1 MARLDSGQTVFFSV
15 DPGGGANAK
24 LVLNDPLD
32 FHAKISDFSGNDQID
47 LGNFVVS
54 SITPPVYVDNAGTNT
69 GGTLKIF
76 GIFNGNGIV
85 TEIDLIFVDG
95 DKTTANFTF
104 ASDGNNGTTIVD
116 PPTSTKTLE
125 ATVIPVVGP
134 STLTATTADNETNAT
149 SVAVD
154 EGTAVALDT
163 ASSPDG
169 GEMSSVT
176 ISALPS
182 DVTLTDDALV
192 DANRAG
198 TDSLDGADA
207 ARLLTINGAG
217 AVDHG
222 SLTLNG
228 ALTLDAG
235 AFQLAIKQ
243 QRKRDNADGRHSDR
257 ANGDLQAA
265 SIAIGAAVLFLIE
278 HGNCTIAEAAT
289 YDGSSIAENDAAGT
303 LSNSDAALKFNTIA
317 RPISGALADGGTVEV
332 AGGRLEMADT
342 ASATGVLKIDAGAT
356 LQFDGDRA
364 VNVTLADS
372 TGELG
377 STWTFSDHAHGGA
390 VVAHQNTDNH
400 GPAAQ
405 SPDLSSQAA
414 SHAPSEIPLATS
426 NNGANS
432 LLLPIS
438 APNREPGNAA
448 SPASEFVTN
457 HLHPADANTGNHGL
471 EPQSLEPSSQ
481 AALQTP
487 LEIPP
492 APSDNGAT
500 NLSNSFN
507 SPALPTAANDI
518 ASQAAQDRGPPGAA
532 AVADLETISILA
544 TTALATPTAGN
555 KIHSDH
561 SSPALPSA
569 ANDIASQAAQ
579 DRGPP
584 GAALAADHGKD
595 SNSGHDG
602 VGDSHAANKIHS
614 DHSSPALPSA
624 ANDSASQAAQ
634 DRGPPGAAPVA
645 DHGKDSN
652 SGHDGVGDSHA
663 ANKIHPDHSSPALP
677 SAANDSA
684 SQAAQDRG
692 PPGAALAADHGKD
705 SNSGHDGVGD
715 SHAANKIHPDHSSP
729 ALPSAAND
737 SASQAAQDRGPP
749 GAAPVGDHGKDSNS
763 GHDGIGESPAGNKMH
778 SDLSSPALPSAAT
791 DSAPQAAAQT
801 RARPALLPSATMEK
815 IPTLAMTASANPTLG
830 TRHSL
835 ISRLLRW
842 RPLPTI
848 VAPQADQDPG
858 PPSGSPVGNPGKDQF
873 AFDSHFGHDGKS
885 PAGNTTQF
893 DQPSPALTTAAN
905 DSASQAAQNPAP
917 LSAAPVGDHA
927 KDQFAFDSNFG
938 HDGESPAG
946 NTTQFDQPSP
956 ALTTAANDIAAQA
969 GQNQAPLSAALAGD
983 HAKDQ
988 FAFDSNFGHDG
999 IGKSYAG
1006 NMTQPDQPI
1015 FQTVSDILA
1024 HTAEAHSAQAG
1035 LDPVAADG
1043 QNHDAALTPVQK
1055 DKPLSDF
1062 IIHA

>member
-1 MARLDSGQTVFFSV
+1 MIAPGTTFVLSGETVTDPLIQNNGTILVQSNNQSTVFGRSSRERDRRNIEIKNNSTLQIDGSVDSGQTVFFSV

-24 LVLNDPLD
+24 LVLNDPLN
-32 FHAKISDFSGNDQID
+32 FHAKISDFAGNDQLD
-47 LGNFVVS
+47 LRNFVVS
-54 SITPPVYVDNAGTNT
+54 SITYVDNAGTNT

-85 TEIDLIFVDG
+85 TEVDLIFVDG

-116 PPTSTKTLE
+116 PPTSTKTHE
-125 ATVIPVVGP
+125 ATAIPVVGP

-169 GEMSSVT
+169 GEMSGVT

-243 QRKRDNADGRHSDR
+243 QRKRDNADGRHGDR

-265 SIAIGAAVLFLIE
+265 SIGIGAAVLFLIE

-303 LSNSDAALKFNTIA
+303 LSNSDAALKFNTVA
-317 RPISGALADGGTVEV
+317 QISGALANGGTVEL
-332 AGGRLEMADT
+332 AGGRLEIADT
-342 ASATGVLKIDAGAT
+342 VSATGVVKIDAGAT

-390 VVAHQNTDNH
+390 VVAHQNTDND

-448 SPASEFVTN
+448 SPASEFVTD

-471 EPQSLEPSSQ
+471 EPQSLEASSQ

-500 NLSNSFN
+500 NLSDSFN
-507 SPALPTAANDI
+507 
-518 ASQAAQDRGPPGAA
+518 
-532 AVADLETISILA
+532 
-544 TTALATPTAGN
+544 
-555 KIHSDH
+555 
-561 SSPALPSA
+561 SPALPSA
-569 ANDIASQAAQ
+569 ANDRASQAAQ

-584 GAALAADHGKD
+584 GAALAADHGKN

-602 VGDSHAANKIHS
+602 IAESHGGNKIHS
-614 DHSSPALPSA
+614 
-624 ANDSASQAAQ
+624 
-634 DRGPPGAAPVA
+634 
-645 DHGKDSN
+645 
-652 SGHDGVGDSHA
+652 
-663 ANKIHPDHSSPALP
+663 DHSSPALP

-705 SNSGHDGVGD
+705 SNSGHDGIAE
-715 SHAANKIHPDHSSP
+715 SHGGNKIHPDHSSP

-737 SASQAAQDRGPP
+737 RASQAAQDRGPP
-749 GAAPVGDHGKDSNS
+749 GAALAADHGKDSNSGHDGIGESHGGNKIHSDHSSPALPSAANDRASQAAQDRGPPGAALAADHGKDSNSGHDGIGESHGGNKIHSDHSSPALPSAANESASQAAQDPGPPSAALVGDHGKDSNS
-763 GHDGIGESPAGNKMH
+763 GHDGIGKSPAGNKIH
-778 SDLSSPALPSAAT
+778 SDHSSPALPSAAN
-791 DSAPQAAAQT
+791 DSAPQAAQDPGPPGA
-801 RARPALLPSATMEK
+801 ALVATMEK
-815 IPTLAMTASANPTLG
+815 IPILAMTASANPTPG
-830 TRHSL
+830 TRNSL
-835 ISRLLRW
+835 IIRLLRW
-842 RPLPTI
+842 RPLPTMSHLRLI
-848 VAPQADQDPG
+848 RTRGRPAAL
-858 PPSGSPVGNPGKDQF
+858 PSATLEKINSRSIPIL
-873 AFDSHFGHDGKS
+873 A
-885 PAGNTTQF
+885 
-893 DQPSPALTTAAN
+893 TTAN
-905 DSASQAAQNPAP
+905 LPPGTPHNLTSRP
-917 LSAAPVGDHA
+917 LR
-927 KDQFAFDSNFG
+927 
-938 HDGESPAG
+938 
-946 NTTQFDQPSP
+946 
-956 ALTTAANDIAAQA
+956 
-969 GQNQAPLSAALAGD
+969 
-983 HAKDQ
+983 
-988 FAFDSNFGHDG
+988 
-999 IGKSYAG
+999 
-1006 NMTQPDQPI
+1006 
-1015 FQTVSDILA
+1015 
-1024 HTAEAHSAQAG
+1024 
-1035 LDPVAADG
+1035 
-1043 QNHDAALTPVQK
+1043 
-1055 DKPLSDF
+1055 
-1062 IIHA
+1062 

>member
-1 MARLDSGQTVFFSV
+1 M
-15 DPGGGANAK
+15 
-24 LVLNDPLD
+24 
-32 FHAKISDFSGNDQID
+32 
-47 LGNFVVS
+47 
-54 SITPPVYVDNAGTNT
+54 
-69 GGTLKIF
+69 
-76 GIFNGNGIV
+76 
-85 TEIDLIFVDG
+85 
-95 DKTTANFTF
+95 
-104 ASDGNNGTTIVD
+104 
-116 PPTSTKTLE
+116 
-125 ATVIPVVGP
+125 
-134 STLTATTADNETNAT
+134 
-149 SVAVD
+149 AVD

-192 DANRAG
+192 DANRAC

-207 ARLLTINGAG
+207 AQLLTINGAG

-243 QRKRDNADGRHSDR
+243 QRKRDNADGRHGDR

-364 VNVTLADS
+364 VNVTLAGS

-448 SPASEFVTN
+448 SPASEFVTD

-507 SPALPTAANDI
+507 SPALP
-518 ASQAAQDRGPPGAA
+518 SCRQRYCVSGCSGPGAA
-532 AVADLETISILA
+532 RRRSRRRPWKRFQFWPRRRWQIPRRE
-544 TTALATPTAGN
+544 
-555 KIHSDH
+555 
-561 SSPALPSA
+561 
-569 ANDIASQAAQ
+569 Q
-579 DRGPP
+579 D
-584 GAALAADHGKD
+584 
-595 SNSGHDG
+595 
-602 VGDSHAANKIHS
+602 
-614 DHSSPALPSA
+614 
-624 ANDSASQAAQ
+624 
-634 DRGPPGAAPVA
+634 
-645 DHGKDSN
+645 
-652 SGHDGVGDSHA
+652 
-663 ANKIHPDHSSPALP
+663 
-677 SAANDSA
+677 
-684 SQAAQDRG
+684 
-692 PPGAALAADHGKD
+692 
-705 SNSGHDGVGD
+705 
-715 SHAANKIHPDHSSP
+715 
-729 ALPSAAND
+729 
-737 SASQAAQDRGPP
+737 
-749 GAAPVGDHGKDSNS
+749 
-763 GHDGIGESPAGNKMH
+763 
-778 SDLSSPALPSAAT
+778 
-791 DSAPQAAAQT
+791 
-801 RARPALLPSATMEK
+801 
-815 IPTLAMTASANPTLG
+815 TL
-830 TRHSL
+830 
-835 ISRLLRW
+835 
-842 RPLPTI
+842 
-848 VAPQADQDPG
+848 
-858 PPSGSPVGNPGKDQF
+858 
-873 AFDSHFGHDGKS
+873 
-885 PAGNTTQF
+885 
-893 DQPSPALTTAAN
+893 
-905 DSASQAAQNPAP
+905 
-917 LSAAPVGDHA
+917 
-927 KDQFAFDSNFG
+927 
-938 HDGESPAG
+938 
-946 NTTQFDQPSP
+946 
-956 ALTTAANDIAAQA
+956 
-969 GQNQAPLSAALAGD
+969 
-983 HAKDQ
+983 
-988 FAFDSNFGHDG
+988 
-999 IGKSYAG
+999 
-1006 NMTQPDQPI
+1006 
-1015 FQTVSDILA
+1015 
-1024 HTAEAHSAQAG
+1024 
-1035 LDPVAADG
+1035 
-1043 QNHDAALTPVQK
+1043 
-1055 DKPLSDF
+1055 
-1062 IIHA
+1062 

>member
-1 MARLDSGQTVFFSV
+1 M
-15 DPGGGANAK
+15 
-24 LVLNDPLD
+24 
-32 FHAKISDFSGNDQID
+32 
-47 LGNFVVS
+47 
-54 SITPPVYVDNAGTNT
+54 
-69 GGTLKIF
+69 
-76 GIFNGNGIV
+76 
-85 TEIDLIFVDG
+85 
-95 DKTTANFTF
+95 
-104 ASDGNNGTTIVD
+104 
-116 PPTSTKTLE
+116 
-125 ATVIPVVGP
+125 IPVVGP

-149 SVAVD
+149 SVAFD
-154 EGTAVALDT
+154 KGTAVALDT

-265 SIAIGAAVLFLIE
+265 SIGIGAAVLFLIE

-289 YDGSSIAENDAAGT
+289 YGGSSIAENDAAGT
-303 LSNSDAALKFNTIA
+303 VSNSDAALKFNTIA

-332 AGGRLEMADT
+332 AGGRLDMADT

-364 VNVTLADS
+364 VNVTLAGS

-377 STWTFSDHAHGGA
+377 SAWTFSDHAHGGA
-390 VVAHQNTDNH
+390 VVAHQNTGNH

-448 SPASEFVTN
+448 SPATEFVTN

-492 APSDNGAT
+492 APADNGAT

-507 SPALPTAANDI
+507 SPALPTAAND
-518 ASQAAQDRGPPGAA
+518 S
-532 AVADLETISILA
+532 
-544 TTALATPTAGN
+544 
-555 KIHSDH
+555 
-561 SSPALPSA
+561 
-569 ANDIASQAAQ
+569 ASQAAQ

-602 VGDSHAANKIHS
+602 VGESHAANKIHPDHSSPALPSAANDSASQAAQDRGPPGAALVADHGKDSNSGHDGVGESHAGNKIHS

-645 DHGKDSN
+645 DHGKNSN
-652 SGHDGVGDSHA
+652 SGHDGVGKSHA

-684 SQAAQDRG
+684 SQALRTG
-692 PPGAALAADHGKD
+692 G
-705 SNSGHDGVGD
+705 
-715 SHAANKIHPDHSSP
+715 
-729 ALPSAAND
+729 
-737 SASQAAQDRGPP
+737 
-749 GAAPVGDHGKDSNS
+749 
-763 GHDGIGESPAGNKMH
+763 
-778 SDLSSPALPSAAT
+778 
-791 DSAPQAAAQT
+791 
-801 RARPALLPSATMEK
+801 RPAPLSSATMEK
-815 IPTLAMTASANPTLG
+815 IPTLATTASANPMPG

-842 RPLPTI
+842 RPPPTI
-848 VAPQADQDPG
+848 VRLRPLRTRG
-858 PPSGSPVGNPGKDQF
+858 R
-873 AFDSHFGHDGKS
+873 
-885 PAGNTTQF
+885 
-893 DQPSPALTTAAN
+893 PALLPSASMEKIPILATTASAN
-905 DSASQAAQNPAP
+905 PTPGTRHSLIIRLLRWRP
-917 LSAAPVGDHA
+917 LPTMSHLRLIRTRGRP
-927 KDQFAFDSNFG
+927 
-938 HDGESPAG
+938 
-946 NTTQFDQPSP
+946 
-956 ALTTAANDIAAQA
+956 
-969 GQNQAPLSAALAGD
+969 AALPSATLE
-983 HAKDQ
+983 KIN
-988 FAFDSNFGHDG
+988 SRS
-999 IGKSYAG
+999 I
-1006 NMTQPDQPI
+1006 PI
-1015 FQTVSDILA
+1015 LPRRRISRREHHTV
-1024 HTAEAHSAQAG
+1024 
-1035 LDPVAADG
+1035 
-1043 QNHDAALTPVQK
+1043 
-1055 DKPLSDF
+1055 
-1062 IIHA
+1062 

>member
-1 MARLDSGQTVFFSV
+1 M
-15 DPGGGANAK
+15 N
-24 LVLNDPLD
+24 

-54 SITPPVYVDNAGTNT
+54 SITYVDNAGTNT

-85 TEIDLIFVDG
+85 TEVDLIFVDG
-95 DKTTANFTF
+95 DKTTPNFTF

-116 PPTSTKTLE
+116 PPTSTMTLE
-125 ATVIPVVGP
+125 ATVIPVVDRL
-134 STLTATTADNETNAT
+134 TLTATTADTQTNTT

-154 EGTAVALDT
+154 DGTVV
-163 ASSPDG
+163 ASS
-169 GEMSSVT
+169 
-176 ISALPS
+176 AC
-182 DVTLTDDALV
+182 
-192 DANRAG
+192 

-265 SIAIGAAVLFLIE
+265 SIGIGAAVLFLIE

-342 ASATGVLKIDAGAT
+342 ASAMGVLKIDAGAT

-364 VNVTLADS
+364 VNVTLAGS

-448 SPASEFVTN
+448 SPASEFATN

-532 AVADLETISILA
+532 
-544 TTALATPTAGN
+544 
-555 KIHSDH
+555 
-561 SSPALPSA
+561 
-569 ANDIASQAAQ
+569 
-579 DRGPP
+579 
-584 GAALAADHGKD
+584 LAADHGKD
-595 SNSGHDG
+595 SKSGHDG
-602 VGDSHAANKIHS
+602 VGESHAANKIHS

-634 DRGPPGAAPVA
+634 DRGPPGAA
-645 DHGKDSN
+645 
-652 SGHDGVGDSHA
+652 
-663 ANKIHPDHSSPALP
+663 
-677 SAANDSA
+677 
-684 SQAAQDRG
+684 
-692 PPGAALAADHGKD
+692 LAADHGKD
-705 SNSGHDGVGD
+705 SKSGHDGVGK
-715 SHAANKIHPDHSSP
+715 SH
-729 ALPSAAND
+729 
-737 SASQAAQDRGPP
+737 
-749 GAAPVGDHGKDSNS
+749 
-763 GHDGIGESPAGNKMH
+763 AGNK
-778 SDLSSPALPSAAT
+778 
-791 DSAPQAAAQT
+791 
-801 RARPALLPSATMEK
+801 
-815 IPTLAMTASANPTLG
+815 IPL
-830 TRHSL
+830 
-835 ISRLLRW
+835 
-842 RPLPTI
+842 
-848 VAPQADQDPG
+848 
-858 PPSGSPVGNPGKDQF
+858 
-873 AFDSHFGHDGKS
+873 
-885 PAGNTTQF
+885 
-893 DQPSPALTTAAN
+893 
-905 DSASQAAQNPAP
+905 
-917 LSAAPVGDHA
+917 
-927 KDQFAFDSNFG
+927 
-938 HDGESPAG
+938 
-946 NTTQFDQPSP
+946 
-956 ALTTAANDIAAQA
+956 
-969 GQNQAPLSAALAGD
+969 
-983 HAKDQ
+983 
-988 FAFDSNFGHDG
+988 
-999 IGKSYAG
+999 
-1006 NMTQPDQPI
+1006 
-1015 FQTVSDILA
+1015 
-1024 HTAEAHSAQAG
+1024 
-1035 LDPVAADG
+1035 
-1043 QNHDAALTPVQK
+1043 
-1055 DKPLSDF
+1055 
-1062 IIHA
+1062 